1 MTHIYFCITVL
12 LTIGIFYLLTHS
24 PAVGLMFSLLTFAF
38 VSTHDIL
45 RHVPKQRQV
54 TLDQGFA

>member
-12 LTIGIFYLLTHS
+12 MTIGILYLLTYD

-38 VSTHDIL
+38 VAAYTYHYS
-45 RHVPKQRQV
+45 
-54 TLDQGFA
+54 